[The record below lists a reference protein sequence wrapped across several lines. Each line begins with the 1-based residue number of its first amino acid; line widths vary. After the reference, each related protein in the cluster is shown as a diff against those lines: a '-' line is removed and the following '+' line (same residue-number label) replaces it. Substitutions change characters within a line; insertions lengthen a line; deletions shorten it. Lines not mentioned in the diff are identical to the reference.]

1 MSEFGS
7 GEGGREGGG
16 EGGGAPGGD
25 ILDRCN
31 CKRGLKI

>member
-1 MSEFGS
+1 MSKFGS
-7 GEGGREGGG
+7 G

-25 ILDRCN
+25 ILDGCN